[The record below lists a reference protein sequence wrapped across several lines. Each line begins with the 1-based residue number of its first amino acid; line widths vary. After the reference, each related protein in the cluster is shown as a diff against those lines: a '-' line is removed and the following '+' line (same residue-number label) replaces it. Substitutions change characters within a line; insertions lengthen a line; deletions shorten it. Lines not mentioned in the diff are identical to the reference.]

1 MLAQWSDIFPWVSFV
16 AGIGGSLHCV
26 GMCGGLVT
34 SSCENKMDIGH
45 YQVGRLLGYLLLGAM
60 AGLMGGLITLGDVH
74 PTLTVIPSFIVGG
87 LFIFW
92 GFRSYQGKKA
102 ELPLPKFL
110 QHAYQAMWRK
120 VNRTF
125 PQVTKAFFT
134 GLISILLPCGLL
146 YGVIAATV
154 ATQAPLA
161 GMLGMFFF
169 WLGTLPAMVAAPG
182 LVRKIL
188 RPLQSHRPKIYA
200 VSLMLVGV
208 LTVGMR
214 MMKQVNMS
222 HAPDKNE
229 KMSCH

>member
-1 MLAQWSDIFPWVSFV
+1 
-16 AGIGGSLHCV
+16 
-26 GMCGGLVT
+26 MCGGLVT
-34 SSCENKMDIGH
+34 SSCENKIDIGR
-45 YQVGRLLGYLLLGAM
+45 YQVGRLLGYLLLGGF
-60 AGLMGGLITLGDVH
+60 AGFMGGLITLGDVH
-74 PTLTVIPSFIVGG
+74 PLLTWLPSYIVGG

-92 GFRSYQGKKA
+92 GMRSFQGKKA

-110 QHAYQAMWRK
+110 QDAYQAMWRK
-120 VNRTF
+120 VNRNF

-154 ATQAPLA
+154 ATQAPMA

-169 WLGTLPAMVAAPG
+169 WLGTLPAMVVAPS
-182 LVRKIL
+182 LIRKIL
-188 RPLQSHRPKIYA
+188 RPLQNHRPKIYA
-200 VSLMLVGV
+200 LSLMLVGV

-214 MMKQVNMS
+214 MMKEVNLS

-229 KMSCH
+229 TMSCH